1 MKLNNKNDKV
11 QKYINV
17 LRHKEYTKD
26 YISWLQY
33 IHVLHVIDIDGL
45 CKRELNRATKKKN
58 EVLELTITTA
68 AATKKKDEII
78 IKRNSRNFTNP
89 KHKKKLPMSKKCIWI
104 NSSVFQFLR

>member
-1 MKLNNKNDKV
+1 MRRKWKAFYGKTNKFTMKLNNKNDKV

-45 CKRELNRATKKKN
+45 CKRELK
-58 EVLELTITTA
+58 
-68 AATKKKDEII
+68 
-78 IKRNSRNFTNP
+78 
-89 KHKKKLPMSKKCIWI
+89 
-104 NSSVFQFLR
+104 

>member
-45 CKRELNRATKKKN
+45 CKRELNRATTTKKAPSLRANNNNSSSKKKK
-58 EVLELTITTA
+58 
-68 AATKKKDEII
+68 TK
-78 IKRNSRNFTNP
+78 
-89 KHKKKLPMSKKCIWI
+89 L
-104 NSSVFQFLR
+104 